1 MKHGSSFS
9 SSSTP
14 PHAVLMQ
21 AAEWYACLRDGKASA
36 EQRSAW
42 QSWLKQDEMHSTA
55 WRYVEEV
62 SRSFEPVRSV
72 PDSRCVVEK
81 LHTANE
87 RLHQRRRVLAGVVAL
102 AGTGVASWLSWRQ
115 SWLPSSV
122 LALAADHSTQ
132 TGEQNQIV
140 LADGSR
146 LWLNTSSAIDVK
158 FTAQA
163 RHIVLMS
170 GEIFIQ
176 TAKDDMDRPFTVQ
189 TPQGYMRALG
199 TQFNVRMDQDCTQLA
214 VYEGAVQ
221 VSTAKG
227 QNTATVQAGKQVH
240 FSAQRIRHSMDA
252 EQAREAWTKGVLV
265 ADNIALRS
273 VIKELGRYRKGYL
286 GVDDAVADLKV
297 YGSFPIHDTDRV
309 LKMLASAL
317 PIRIDQPMPWW
328 TSVQA
333 LD

>member
-1 MKHGSSFS
+1 
-9 SSSTP
+9 
-14 PHAVLMQ
+14 MQ

-55 WRYVEEV
+55 WRYVAEV
-62 SRSFEPVRSV
+62 SRCFEPVRSA
-72 PDSRCVVEK
+72 PDSRRVVEK

-87 RLHQRRRVLAGVVAL
+87 RLHQRRRVLTSVAALAGAGVV
-102 AGTGVASWLSWRQ
+102 SWLGWRQ

-122 LALAADHSTQ
+122 LALAADHATQ
-132 TGEQNQIV
+132 TGEQNQLV

-146 LWLNTSSAIDVK
+146 LWLNTASAIDVK

-163 RHIVLMS
+163 RHIVLVS

-176 TAKDDMDRPFTVQ
+176 TAKDDRGRPFTVQ
-189 TPQGYMRALG
+189 TPQGNMRALG
-199 TQFNVRMDQDCTQLA
+199 TQFNVRMDKDCTQLA
-214 VYEGAVQ
+214 VYEGAVR
-221 VSTAKG
+221 VSTASG

-240 FSAQRIRHSMDA
+240 FGSRHIEHSMDA
-252 EQAREAWTKGVLV
+252 EQAREAWTQGLLV

-273 VIKELGRYRKGYL
+273 VIKELGRYRRGYL
-286 GVDDAVADLKV
+286 GVDESVADLKV